1 MSHPGN
7 SAILERLYEE
17 AIEMGLDEDA
27 AILYAERKMEEMEFL
42 TEGNNSKLAIGLE
55 GYVLILTYPF
65 FYLDKHTHLW

>member
-42 TEGNNSKLAIGLE
+42 EEILRHKHFILLIKL
-55 GYVLILTYPF
+55 F
-65 FYLDKHTHLW
+65 